1 MGNRKNRRR
10 SRRIES
16 QSSDRDEIISDT
28 NLTQGNATLNNVS
41 ENIDN
46 ILDRNLGS
54 EITEP
59 SQIGKEID
67 VISQRLAEQNNTKM
81 TQNDEQ
87 LNSKFEEILN
97 ENRVNRN
104 NYIVSDYEDAENNR
118 PSPSNLEN
126 RTLRKKHASNIAID
140 KDKNQDD
147 RFESLEMNELRQPYT
162 PLGVVNETL
171 DETVIINENK
181 PEVDHH
187 SRITMKLSL
196 FELELKI
203 FPLLHRRD
211 HFVFARKF
219 LK

>member
-1 MGNRKNRRR
+1 M
-10 SRRIES
+10 
-16 QSSDRDEIISDT
+16 
-28 NLTQGNATLNNVS
+28 NNVS

-104 NYIVSDYEDAENNR
+104 NYIVSDDDNAENNR

-147 RFESLEMNELRQPYT
+147 RFESSKMNELRQLYT

-171 DETVIINENK
+171 DETIIINENI
-181 PEVDHH
+181 PEIDHH

-196 FELELKI
+196 FEFKLKT

-211 HFVFARKF
+211 SFVFTRKF
-219 LK
+219 FK